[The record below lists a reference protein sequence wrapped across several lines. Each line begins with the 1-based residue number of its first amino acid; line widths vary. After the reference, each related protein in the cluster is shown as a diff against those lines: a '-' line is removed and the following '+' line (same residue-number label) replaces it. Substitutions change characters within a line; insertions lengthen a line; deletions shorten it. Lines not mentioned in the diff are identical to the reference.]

1 MRGGELVGWLVLVA
15 VPVALVAATLR
26 LARARGRGG
35 VGSGLGAALDEVNA
49 AFQPQKPAVTVTQE
63 EAARPEEDEG
73 EGAPPA

>member
-1 MRGGELVGWLVLVA
+1 MAWVILLV
-15 VPVALVAATLR
+15 VPLGLVAATLR

-35 VGSGLGAALDEVNA
+35 VGSGLGAALDAVNA

-73 EGAPPA
+73 EGAPPG